1 MMLVRVCIC
10 LLNPSFLSINLSLGI
25 KINKS
30 KILAGPILSVFGL
43 SIISS
48 FPEDEVVWLFLE
60 EYSGMIFSPP
70 VISRF
75 LAQPPPPKCL
85 DYRQR
90 LHLTSPRTDEV
101 LDGTNRGIFIMTL
114 YAGTVQTGP
123 GAIGL
128 DLKSIVGQMGLDT

>member
-1 MMLVRVCIC
+1 MLVRVCIY
-10 LLNPSFLSINLSLGI
+10 LLNPRFLSINPSRAI

-30 KILAGPILSVFGL
+30 KILAAPVLSVFGL
-43 SIISS
+43 SVIGL
-48 FPEDEVVWLFLE
+48 FPEDEVVWPFLK

-70 VISRF
+70 VTSRF
-75 LAQPPPPKCL
+75 LARPPPPKCL
-85 DYRQR
+85 DCRQR

-114 YAGTVQTGP
+114 YAGSVQTGP

>member
-1 MMLVRVCIC
+1 MMLVPVCIY
-10 LLNPSFLSINLSLGI
+10 LLNPSFLSINLSWGI

-30 KILAGPILSVFGL
+30 KILAGSILSVFGL
-43 SIISS
+43 SIIVF
-48 FPEDEVVWLFLE
+48 FPDDEVVWLFL

-85 DYRQR
+85 DHQQR
-90 LHLTSPRTDEV
+90 LHLASPRTDEV

-114 YAGTVQTGP
+114 YAGTFQTGP